1 MGQQQRQQLM
11 NIYITLLLDENNLRR
26 EFIVYIYVNL
36 YVETSLDEV
45 ILYIFLCEMP
55 ELGTTYLTIMK

>member
-1 MGQQQRQQLM
+1 MKI
-11 NIYITLLLDENNLRR
+11 IYVENLLY
-26 EFIVYIYVNL
+26 IYIYVNV
-36 YVETSLDEV
+36 YVETSLDEL